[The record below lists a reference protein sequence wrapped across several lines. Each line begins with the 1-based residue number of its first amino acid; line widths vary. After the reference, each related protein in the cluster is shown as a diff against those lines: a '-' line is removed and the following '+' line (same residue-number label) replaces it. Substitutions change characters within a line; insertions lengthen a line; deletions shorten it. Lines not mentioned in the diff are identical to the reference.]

1 MKVMIDTNIIISAA
15 LSPNGNAA
23 KAFMKAVLPPYE
35 PVVCDYIVDELH
47 RKFQEKFPR
56 KTTELEAFLYNA
68 MQVIKTVPTPDNEVD
83 DEGKIR
89 DVKDR
94 PILRAARKAKVS
106 LLLTGDLDFLES
118 DITDALWNKESQP
131 FKVLNSGLCQLVTAN
146 CVFP

>member
-68 MQVIKTVPTPDNEVD
+68 ILIEINRGTHSRHAPLSLISLAGRVLPF
-83 DEGKIR
+83 
-89 DVKDR
+89 
-94 PILRAARKAKVS
+94 PILRRRPSASLRPLHSRPAAPPWR
-106 LLLTGDLDFLES
+106 G
-118 DITDALWNKESQP
+118 P
-131 FKVLNSGLCQLVTAN
+131 NSW
-146 CVFP
+146 

>member
-68 MQVIKTVPTPDNEVD
+68 ISLTMYTVQIKNDAFIFHIVPQLYVTSSIIALLSSLKRMPR
-83 DEGKIR
+83 IR
-89 DVKDR
+89 HMWQMR
-94 PILRAARKAKVS
+94 HRLYILQCLHARSRKQ
-106 LLLTGDLDFLES
+106 FRY
-118 DITDALWNKESQP
+118 P
-131 FKVLNSGLCQLVTAN
+131 F
-146 CVFP
+146 

>member
-83 DEGKIR
+83 DEGENQG
-89 DVKDR
+89 
-94 PILRAARKAKVS
+94 RKRS
-106 LLLTGDLDFLES
+106 TNLES
-118 DITDALWNKESQP
+118 SEKSQSFSFAYRRP
-131 FKVLNSGLCQLVTAN
+131 
-146 CVFP
+146 